1 MSVSCYFKSFLFF
14 LPVLA
19 TAATN
24 FVIMFTAAAAAAA
37 AFGHRLLP
45 SNKLNIYANAHNN
58 VASNCRP
65 FISIH
70 IFW

>member
-24 FVIMFTAAAAAAA
+24 FVIIFTAAAA